1 VILENVNCIQ
11 QEVQDHPNGIIHRV

>member
-1 VILENVNCIQ
+1 LADVYCIQ